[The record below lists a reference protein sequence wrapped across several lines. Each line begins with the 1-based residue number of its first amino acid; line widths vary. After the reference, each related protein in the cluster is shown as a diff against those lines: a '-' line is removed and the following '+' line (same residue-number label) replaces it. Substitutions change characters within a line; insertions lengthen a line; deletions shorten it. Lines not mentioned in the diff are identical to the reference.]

1 MVSGHRILAM
11 SWEGWDT
18 KGDDEGTRPESYPKF
33 TTRASNVA
41 PAGALHLKRL
51 LAIFM
56 CTYVVIE
63 RERDVKAQNSE
74 GLFPAVGSKG
84 TGTIKHFTF
93 YFVRCT
99 TTTLVA
105 FIKSFSLSIFSKY
118 N

>member
-1 MVSGHRILAM
+1 MVGRIGEPSKKDEKVDSGRRILAM
-11 SWEGWDT
+11 SRRGWVR

-33 TTRASNVA
+33 TARASNVA

-74 GLFPAVGSKG
+74 GPFQLSGGPKGPAQ
-84 TGTIKHFTF
+84 
-93 YFVRCT
+93 
-99 TTTLVA
+99 
-105 FIKSFSLSIFSKY
+105 
-118 N
+118 